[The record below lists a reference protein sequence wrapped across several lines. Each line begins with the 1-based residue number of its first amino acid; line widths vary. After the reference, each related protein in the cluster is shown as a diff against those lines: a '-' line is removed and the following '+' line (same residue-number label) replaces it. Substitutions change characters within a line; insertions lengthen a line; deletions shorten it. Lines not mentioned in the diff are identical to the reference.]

1 MADCSRRKLFKLAGA
16 GSLALLLPAIVKMDQ
31 AFAQTGEQLD
41 PENAQAKALGY
52 KHDTNEVDNA
62 QYPTH
67 DVSQVCSN
75 CQLAQGAGE
84 EWIGC
89 ALFPGKLV
97 AANGWCSAWVQ
108 AQG

>member
-1 MADCSRRKLFKLAGA
+1 MANCSRRKLFKIAGA
-16 GSLALLLPAIVKMDQ
+16 GSLALLLPTFAKMNN

-62 QYPTH
+62 AYPTH
-67 DVSQVCSN
+67 DVSQRCDN
-75 CQLAQGAGE
+75 CQLAQGVGK

-89 ALFPGKLV
+89 ALFPGKQV
-97 AANGWCSAWVQ
+97 AAGGWCSAWVA
-108 AQG
+108 AQ